1 MDIWSVI
8 QNGCILRYTPLAYE
22 RSFLYNKIISTDF
35 KVSVSPIRVKWF
47 SGDKQ
52 LMDNIFLYLPMYEL
66 EISNLI
72 HFIDDCLTIN
82 VKYYEAH
89 EGSNLYF
96 YKRILN
102 QFHLMER
109 SMERG
114 MTIYSR
120 EEQKGS
126 SLLTISMPIKH

>member
-1 MDIWSVI
+1 MV
-8 QNGCILRYTPLAYE
+8 R
-22 RSFLYNKIISTDF
+22 
-35 KVSVSPIRVKWF
+35 VSPIRVKWF
-47 SGDKQ
+47 SGENQ
-52 LMDNIFLYLPMYEL
+52 LMDNILFISIPRYEL

-82 VKYYEAH
+82 VKYYEAR

-102 QFHLMER
+102 QSPFMEW

-120 EEQKGS
+120 KQQKGS
-126 SLLTISMPIKH
+126 SF